1 MAQKKTVT
9 EKEIQKQEEKIIKL
23 SEQLEAEKK
32 KLADLKSEFN
42 EKTKSEHMAQLENA
56 IYGSGAVEKIS
67 ITEIMAFIKEK
78 KSEGNNEKSA
88 ISGTSVTQ
96 V

>member
-32 KLADLKSEFN
+32 KLADLKAEFN
-42 EKTKSEHMAQLENA
+42 EKTKSENMAQLENA
-56 IYGSGAVEKIS
+56 IYGTGAIERIS
-67 ITEIMAFIKEK
+67 VAEVMAFIKEK
-78 KSEGNNEKSA
+78 KEGSNEKSA

>member
-32 KLADLKSEFN
+32 KLADLKAEFN
-42 EKTKSEHMAQLENA
+42 EKTKSENMAQLENA
-56 IYGSGAVEKIS
+56 IYGTGAIEKIS
-67 ITEIMAFIKEK
+67 VAEVMAFIKEK
-78 KSEGNNEKSA
+78 KEGSNEKSA